1 MVRGSAVRRSAWS
14 GRILALSRA
23 TAELRMLIASAAG
36 GLSGASRR
44 NAATLAWLLAS
55 FLSPAS
61 ADGPLHE
68 QIAELT
74 RQIDGRGPDPALY
87 LRRGELNRL
96 HDQFDAARADFQ
108 KAQKLSPADPEP
120 LFRLG
125 RLALDEGK
133 PADAA
138 KRLARF
144 TTLRPGSAEGWFLSA
159 RALAR
164 SGRFSEAVPDY
175 HRAIALS
182 VEPRP
187 EWFVERCHAQL
198 ALTGDPATEALA
210 GLDEGLA
217 KIGPL
222 PSLQLLAIEIETR
235 RKGFDAALSR
245 LDTLVAAS
253 ERKETWLARRGDLLQ
268 QAGRI
273 ADARAAYRS
282 AGAAI
287 DSLPSGRQRTLA
299 MLELRREL
307 EGKLA
312 ALPAGPE
319 SAPVP

>member
-1 MVRGSAVRRSAWS
+1 
-14 GRILALSRA
+14 
-23 TAELRMLIASAAG
+23 MLIASAAE
-36 GLSGASRR
+36 GLSSTTRW
-44 NAATLAWLLAS
+44 NAVSLAWLLAS
-55 FLSPAS
+55 FLSPVS

-74 RQIDGRGPDPALY
+74 RQIEGRGSDPALY

-96 HDQFDAARADFQ
+96 HDQFEAARADFQ

-133 PADAA
+133 PSDAA
-138 KRLARF
+138 KLLARF
-144 TTLRPGSAEGWFLSA
+144 KTLRAGSAEGWFLSG

-182 VEPRP
+182 AEPKP

-198 ALTGDPATEALA
+198 ALTGDPSAEALA

-217 KIGPL
+217 KMGPL

-253 ERKETWLARRGDLLQ
+253 ERKEIWLARRGDLLK

-287 DSLPSGRQRTLA
+287 DGLPSGRQRALA

-319 SAPVP
+319 SAPAP

>member
-1 MVRGSAVRRSAWS
+1 MN
-14 GRILALSRA
+14 
-23 TAELRMLIASAAG
+23 TPDLIY
-36 GLSGASRR
+36 
-44 NAATLAWLLAS
+44 LAS
-55 FLSPAS
+55 QSPRRRQLLDQLGVRQELLVPDA
-61 ADGPLHE
+61 G
-68 QIAELT
+68 AEAEAAE
-74 RQIDGRGPDPALY
+74 ALEAV
-87 LRRGELNRL
+87 LPGELPAAYVQRVTL
-96 HDQFDAARADFQ
+96 LKLKAARARL
-108 KAQKLSPADPEP
+108 KARGLPPAPVLCSDTTVAI
-120 LFRLG
+120 G
-125 RLALDEGK
+125 RRILGK

-299 MLELRREL
+299 MVELRREL
-307 EGKLA
+307 QGKLA

>member
-23 TAELRMLIASAAG
+23 TAELRMLIASASE
-36 GLSGASRR
+36 GLSGAARR
-44 NAATLAWLLAS
+44 NAVALAWLLAS

-144 TTLRPGSAEGWFLSA
+144 KTLRPGSAEGWFLSA

-187 EWFVERCHAQL
+187 EWFVERCHA
-198 ALTGDPATEALA
+198 

-222 PSLQLLAIEIETR
+222 PALQLLAIEIETR
-235 RKGFDAALSR
+235 RNGFDAALSR

-287 DSLPSGRQRTLA
+287 DRLPSGRQRALA

-319 SAPVP
+319 SAPAL